1 MPFDEED
8 DVQQSMQSQKVGL
21 KNVSSQKSI
30 LDSLPK
36 KPTQSDLNQ
45 KVKTV
50 TQNLNQNKTKV
61 ADLAT
66 QFVKVI
72 QDKTLPDNK
81 TIFQKDL
88 EKELIQNMIKAA
100 ADINDD
106 PSESQD
112 GLGSL
117 GWITV
122 LLKVCLFQRDRA
134 NNLEY
139 DLLQLK
145 KYSDPS
151 NLNNLIS
158 KEIAIAIDKLKKS
171 E

>member
-8 DVQQSMQSQKVGL
+8 TQQSVQSQKVGL

-30 LDSLPK
+30 LDSIPK

-45 KVKTV
+45 KVKSV
-50 TQNLNQNKTKV
+50 TQSLNQNKVKV
-61 ADLAT
+61 TELAS
-66 QFVKVI
+66 QFVKSI
-72 QDKTLPDNK
+72 QDKTLANNK

-88 EKELIQNMIKAA
+88 EKELIQNMVKVAA
-100 ADINDD
+100 EINDD
-106 PSESQD
+106 PAESQD
-112 GLGSL
+112 GMGSL

-122 LLKVCLFQRDRA
+122 LLKVCLSQRDRI
-134 NNLEY
+134 NELEY
-139 DLLQLK
+139 NLLQVK
-145 KYSDPS
+145 KQSDPS

-158 KEIAIAIDKLKKS
+158 KEITLAIDKLKKS